1 MAISQGHIILEVPVS
16 SPHYELPTNGEEPLD
31 DFVDLGID
39 DNKIIDD
46 PSGPGRKIKI
56 PAVTVTANGNERHH
70 YSHVISTLPLPILR
84 TIDLSD
90 AGLNVMQNNA
100 LRALEYGV
108 STKIGILFKSN
119 WWTTKLGI
127 VGGQTTTDLPI
138 CTIVYPSHGVDSSMP
153 SKVLLASYSW
163 GAHADRLG
171 SLATMKHRE
180 ILKELVLRNLA
191 EAHGGLHPDLTY
203 AYLQDEF
210 VDMHVKDWNREECAM
225 G

>member
-90 AGLNVMQNNA
+90 AGLNVMKTMPCARWSTVSPPRSGYSLNQIGGPRNWA
-100 LRALEYGV
+100 LWVAKQQQISRSARLSTRPTV
-108 STKIGILFKSN
+108 STLVCHPKCS
-119 WWTTKLGI
+119 
-127 VGGQTTTDLPI
+127 LPV
-138 CTIVYPSHGVDSSMP
+138 TPGEHMRTAL
-153 SKVLLASYSW
+153 VLL
-163 GAHADRLG
+163 R
-171 SLATMKHRE
+171 
-180 ILKELVLRNLA
+180 
-191 EAHGGLHPDLTY
+191 
-203 AYLQDEF
+203 Q
-210 VDMHVKDWNREECAM
+210 
-225 G
+225 